1 MKLLVS
7 VTSAHEAETALRA
20 GADIIDAKDPSAG
33 ALGAVELDVFADIGA
48 VVGGRRPLSAA
59 LGDLTDAMSAARLA
73 SSFAARGAQIVKIGF
88 PRGCS
93 AARVRELIEGTV
105 LGGNGASVVAVSYA
119 DASADENVDANHLI
133 EIAARS
139 GVAGILIDTADKA
152 GPGLAALWSEYQLK
166 NRIARV
172 HACELFAAV
181 AGKLQARDIAWA
193 AESGADVAGVRGAA
207 CEGGRKGRVSR
218 ELVQRLV
225 DEVRHPG
232 VILSRQA
239 KGLQCTDRVVYREG
253 EEPCFAQDDTLGSG

>member
-7 VTSAHEAETALRA
+7 VTSANDAETALCA

-59 LGDLTDAMSAARLA
+59 LGDLTDVLSAARRA

-88 PRGCS
+88 APASS
-93 AARVRELIEGTV
+93 AGRVRELIETTV
-105 LGGNGASVVAVSYA
+105 NASAGARVVAVAYA
-119 DASADENVDANHLI
+119 DASADETVDARRLI

-139 GVAGILIDTADKA
+139 GATGILIDTADKA
-152 GPGLAALWSEYQLK
+152 GPGLCALWTEDELSTW
-166 NRIARV
+166 IARV
-172 HACELFAAV
+172 HDCELFAAV

-193 AESGADVAGVRGAA
+193 AELGADVAGVRGAA
-207 CEGGRKGRVSR
+207 CDGGRTGRVSR

-225 DEVRHPG
+225 GEVRHPG
-232 VILSRQA
+232 VILSRGSPSGGQMKDLHCA
-239 KGLQCTDRVVYREG
+239 DSVLSREG
-253 EEPCFAQDDTLGSG
+253 EDPSG